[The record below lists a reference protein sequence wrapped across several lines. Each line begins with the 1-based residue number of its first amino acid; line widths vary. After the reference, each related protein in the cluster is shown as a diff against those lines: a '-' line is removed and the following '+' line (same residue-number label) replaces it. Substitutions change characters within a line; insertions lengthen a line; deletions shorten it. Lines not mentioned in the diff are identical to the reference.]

1 MKLRIRGNSI
11 RLRLDQKD
19 VKVFKEQWYLEQ
31 SIQFGIGAG
40 GKLTYVIATADI
52 PKLKSE
58 YKENMIKVWVP
69 KKLAYDWVNSQ
80 IVGMEHLATTSDD
93 TKLKILVEKDFKC
106 LQVRINEDESKS
118 FPHPKEKGKT

>member
-19 VKVFKEQWYLEQ
+19 VKIFGEQWYLEE
-31 SIQFGIGAG
+31 SIQFGAAAG

-52 PKLKSE
+52 LKLKCE
-58 YKENMIKVWVP
+58 FNGNIIKVWVP
-69 KKLAYDWVNSQ
+69 EKLAYNWVNSQ
-80 IVGMEHLATTSDD
+80 VVGMEHLASTNNDQ
-93 TKLKILVEKDFKC
+93 KLRILVEKDFKC

-118 FPHPKEKGKT
+118 YPHPKS